1 MKVLSALSAA
11 VFIASTVFIMSP
23 EKGTKVYAAVEVGVT
38 VMGSVGHFLVRRYI
52 YALPDIQKTAVNTL
66 CLVLSYGCQGL
77 SILISTA
84 TILNLVAPTWISNL
98 LADNTSVS
106 CMMFSIPEHL
116 FFSLVCLALAIMT
129 FFRNLRCC
137 FPDLYL
143 AANHKALSLGM
154 RIGLPLIILIPYGV
168 QVAACGTLCNTQF
181 FTEFV
186 RLSFK
191 IQPDVVGLQCW
202 AEVPNYLVFAPFLL
216 VKVMCCIKKSFV
228 FLTKNLKLTKEKRK
242 QAKTKIHQSQDTQEN
257 PRVNTLK
264 GAPQGKIKHIPKN
277 CWVTAPSKTPI
288 GLDSQTT
295 SALKSTKIMP
305 LIERQELVLTPTFS
319 KAEETK
325 YLNNNLSKSPFESS
339 LGKANQTPRPV
350 NTTEPSPNENTSQ
363 NLYSSRLFTHGTK
376 DFSGVL
382 NQKQI
387 KKKKKVRCFWTM
399 FSSLA
404 IILVL
409 MVLDPF
415 EAENWLGDLIFR
427 ILHLIVSFSPLLL
440 ILCVDKVSRVVLK

>member
-11 VFIASTVFIMSP
+11 VFIAATVFIMSP

-98 LADNTSVS
+98 LSDNTSVS

-116 FFSLVCLALAIMT
+116 FFSLVCLALAVMT

-191 IQPDVVGLQCW
+191 IQPNVVGLQCW

-228 FLTKNLKLTKEKRK
+228 FLRAKLIKLKSK

-257 PRVNTLK
+257 PRVDTLK
-264 GAPQGKIKHIPKN
+264 GAPQGKIKRIPKN
-277 CWVTAPSKTPI
+277 CWVTTTTETSI

-295 SALKSTKIMP
+295 STLKSTKIMP
-305 LIERQELVLTPTFS
+305 LIKRQELVLTPTFS

-325 YLNNNLSKSPFESS
+325 YLNKNLFKSHSES
-339 LGKANQTPRPV
+339 GKANQAPRPV
-350 NTTEPSPNENTSQ
+350 NTTEASQNENTSQ

-387 KKKKKVRCFWTM
+387 KKKKTVRCFWTM

-409 MVLDPF
+409 MVLNPF

-427 ILHLIVSFSPLLL
+427 ILHLIVSFSPILL